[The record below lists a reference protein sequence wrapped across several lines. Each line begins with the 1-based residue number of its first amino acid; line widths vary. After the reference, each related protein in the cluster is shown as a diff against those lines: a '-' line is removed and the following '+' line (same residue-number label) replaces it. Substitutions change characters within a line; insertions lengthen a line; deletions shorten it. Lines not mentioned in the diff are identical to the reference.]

1 MEPRIIPRSQH
12 PISRD
17 QIDPDALKVLYRLH
31 RHGRIA
37 YLVGG
42 SVRDLLL
49 GGTPK
54 DFDVVT
60 DAHPGEVKKLFRN
73 SWIVGRRF
81 RLVHVVFGRDRKVV
95 EVATFRA
102 KSEIEPPPERGKGA
116 SSPRPSAA
124 SRSGTKKAPA
134 TTGGGLL
141 VTWENTF
148 GTPEEDARRRD
159 LSINGL
165 FYDIATF
172 SIIDYVGGLKD
183 LQKRLVRTIGD
194 PDIRFQEDPVRMM
207 RAIKF
212 SARLDLRIEKET
224 LAALTRQA
232 AGISLSAAP
241 RVMEEIY
248 RLLESGRAETSFRL
262 LYETGLL
269 LHLIPEIMPLA
280 DHQQGFFWPN
290 LRELDRMVTAGEESV
305 PRAVAMAVLLD
316 GLVRP
321 LLVSASTGG
330 DDLGERV
337 QEIIKPIA
345 MRLRMTRAD
354 TAKVIQMLI
363 AQRHLLRPRGRRF
376 STAGF
381 VRRGY
386 FPGAYQILRI
396 HIAVTGKH
404 QDVIQRWD
412 EHIKSVDNDEGG
424 GSEAPAAAAGT
435 KRRRRRRRRPGKTG
449 TG

>member
-12 PISRD
+12 PISRQ

-102 KSEIEPPPERGKGA
+102 KSEIEPPAERGVGIRSPVLGA
-116 SSPRPSAA
+116 ARAA
-124 SRSGTKKAPA
+124 TKKVPGKAGA
-134 TTGGGLL
+134 DLL
-141 VTWENTF
+141 VTVENTF

-172 SIIDYVGGLKD
+172 AIIDYVGGLKD
-183 LQKRLVRTIGD
+183 LQNRLVRTIGD

-224 LAALTRQA
+224 RAALTRQA

-241 RVMEEIY
+241 RVVEEIY
-248 RLLESGRAETSFRL
+248 RFLESGRAENSFRL
-262 LYETGLL
+262 LHETGLL
-269 LHLIPEIMPLA
+269 IHLIPEIMPLA
-280 DHQQGFFWPN
+280 DHQQGLFWPS
-290 LRELDRMVTAGEESV
+290 LRELDRLVTAGTEQV
-305 PRAVAMAVLLD
+305 TRAVAMTVLLG

-321 LLVSASTGG
+321 LLVSSSTGG
-330 DDLGERV
+330 EGLGERV

-345 MRLRMTRAD
+345 LRLRMTRAE

-363 AQRHLLRPRGRRF
+363 AQRHLMRPRGRRF
-376 STAGF
+376 SLAGF

-396 HIAVTGKH
+396 HAAVTGKEE
-404 QDVIQRWD
+404 DVVRKWEERLKAVNQ
-412 EHIKSVDNDEGG
+412 GG
-424 GSEAPAAAAGT
+424 ESEPEAPAVAASG
-435 KRRRRRRRRPGKTG
+435 KRRRRRRRRPRN
-449 TG
+449 

>member
-12 PISRD
+12 PISRR

-54 DFDVVT
+54 DFDIVT

-81 RLVHVVFGRDRKVV
+81 RLVHVVFGRTRKVV

-102 KSEIEPPPERGKGA
+102 KSEIEPPADRDKETRPPA
-116 SSPRPSAA
+116 SVAA
-124 SRSGTKKAPA
+124 RSGTKKAPA
-134 TTGGGLL
+134 KTGAGLL

-148 GTPEEDARRRD
+148 GSPEEDARRRD

-212 SARLDLRIEKET
+212 SARLDLRLEKET
-224 LAALTRQA
+224 RAALTRQA

-241 RVMEEIY
+241 RVVEEIY

-262 LYETGLL
+262 LHETGLL

-280 DHQQGFFWPN
+280 DHQQGFFWPK
-290 LRELDRMVTAGEESV
+290 LRELDRMVTAGTEQV
-305 PRAVAMAVLLD
+305 TRAVEMAVLLD

-321 LLVSASTGG
+321 LLVSSSTGG
-330 DDLGERV
+330 EDLGERV

-363 AQRHLLRPRGRRF
+363 AQRQLLRPRGRRF
-376 STAGF
+376 SMAGF

-396 HIAVTGKH
+396 HAAVTGK
-404 QDVIQRWD
+404 QEDVIQKWEER
-412 EHIKSVDNDEGG
+412 IKAVQKDGES
-424 GSEAPAAAAGT
+424 GSEGPAVAASR
-435 KRRRRRRRRPGKTG
+435 KRRRRRRRRPGN
-449 TG
+449 